1 MTEQR
6 LAAILAPGLRWVDA
20 NTRQADRPAPPE
32 ALEGR
37 ELCILDLEMSGPD
50 PQVHEILDIGAVRV
64 SLEEGLPEEASF
76 GTKVRPKHIGTA
88 NQASLRIVGYS
99 PKAWRDAVSLEDA
112 VAELVEFGAGA
123 VLAGWGIRLDLA
135 FLFEALERTGY
146 EWPFAD
152 VVLDV
157 QPVAQA
163 VLKDGTVDSWNLGHV
178 ADRLGIGRLGEHG
191 ALADAYAAYDVLAK
205 LVELASSASEGER
218 KAARS

>member
-6 LAAILAPGLRWVDA
+6 LAAILTPGLRSVDVQA
-20 NTRQADRPAPPE
+20 RQAEGAAPPE
-32 ALEGR
+32 ALEGK
-37 ELCILDLEMSGPD
+37 ELCILDLEMSGSD
-50 PQVHEILDIGAVRV
+50 PRVHEILDIGAVRV

-88 NQASLRIVGYS
+88 NPAALRVVGYS
-99 PKAWRDAVSLEDA
+99 PKAWRDAVPLEDA
-112 VAELVEFGAGA
+112 IAELVEFGAGT
-123 VLAGWGIRLDLA
+123 VLAGWGIRMDLA

-152 VVLDV
+152 VVLDI

-163 VLKDGTVDSWNLGHV
+163 VLAEGTVDSWNLGHV

-205 LVELASSASEGER
+205 LLELAQSAAGGEPKR
-218 KAARS
+218 ARS

>member
-1 MTEQR
+1 VTEQR

-32 ALEGR
+32 ALEGK

>member
-6 LAAILAPGLRWVDA
+6 LAAILAPGLRLVDLES
-20 NTRQADRPAPPE
+20 RRADAPASPE
-32 ALEGR
+32 ALAGR

-76 GTKVRPKHIGTA
+76 GTRVRPKHIGTA
-88 NQASLRIVGYS
+88 NQASLRVVGYS
-99 PKAWRDAVSLEDA
+99 PKAWRDAVPLEEA
-112 VAELVEFGAGA
+112 IAELVEFAAGT

-135 FLFEALERTGY
+135 FLCEALERTGY
-146 EWPFAD
+146 EWPFAE

-163 VLKDGTVDSWNLGHV
+163 LLRDGTVDSWNLGHV

-205 LVELASSASEGER
+205 LVSLEGSGVSDPRNSAR
-218 KAARS
+218 P

>member
-32 ALEGR
+32 ALEGK

-64 SLEEGLPEEASF
+64 FLEEGLPEEASF

-163 VLKDGTVDSWNLGHV
+163 VLDEGTVDSWNLGHV

>member
-32 ALEGR
+32 ALEGK